1 MIDLQK
7 VGINPKKLG
16 GDVPCVSISAK
27 EKSNLEE
34 LQQEILEVAKSLDLV
49 DDILYPAQC
58 FVIESYFDD

>member
-16 GDVPCVSISAK
+16 GDVPCVPISAK
-27 EKSNLEE
+27 DKSNLEE

-49 DDILYPAQC
+49 DDIL
-58 FVIESYFDD
+58 